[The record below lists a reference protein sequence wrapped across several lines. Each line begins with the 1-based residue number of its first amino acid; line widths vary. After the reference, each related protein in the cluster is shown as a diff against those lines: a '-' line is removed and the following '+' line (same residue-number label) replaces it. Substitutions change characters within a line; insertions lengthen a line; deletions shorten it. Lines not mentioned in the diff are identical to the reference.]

1 MDPVAFVQSLK
12 LANEEAKVPM
22 FVAVSDDDKGK
33 GAIADKK
40 AQGFVNRGALLSY
53 DAKVPKQ
60 VKDDIMDIFSL
71 AQMAAS
77 YSYDRFNDT
86 ENWYKEYVKV
96 MMMVGFNIKEF
107 NFIKYDS
114 KEPSFQISQAMTT
127 FVELIAGG
135 DQSIVDIA
143 TKTMNSLKEADSQ
156 TVELFG
162 SSSTTSSNG
171 NCQLGTVTVDG
182 TGTVQ
187 MATIAAY
194 FSASEVKKNYFFFTY
209 SNATLHMFKSA
220 DMYSFNTNQYARVR
234 DVVQKKLGDSA
245 KKGINKL
252 PDFGGK

>member
-1 MDPVAFVQSLK
+1 MDPVTFVQSLK
-12 LANEEAKVPM
+12 LANEETTMPM

-33 GAIADKK
+33 GAIVDKK

-86 ENWYKEYVKV
+86 ENWYNEYVNV
-96 MMMVGFNIKEF
+96 LNMVGFNIKKMSFLDYEPR
-107 NFIKYDS
+107 
-114 KEPSFQISQAMTT
+114 EPSFKLSKAMTT
-127 FVELIAGG
+127 FVDQIAGG
-135 DQSIVDIA
+135 DESIKDTA
-143 TKTMNSLKEADSQ
+143 MKTMDALKEADSQ

-162 SSSTTSSNG
+162 SNSTTSSNG
-171 NCQLGTVTVDG
+171 NVQFGTVTVDAI
-182 TGTVQ
+182 GTVQ

-194 FSASEVKKNYFFFTY
+194 FSASVVKKNYFFFTY
-209 SNATLHMFKSA
+209 SNETMRMFKSA
-220 DMYSFNTNQYARVR
+220 DVLVLNTNQYSRVR
-234 DVVQKKLGDSA
+234 KEVQKKLGDSA
-245 KKGINKL
+245 RKGISEL